1 MKHFTKKLSKKKTNN
16 NCFAKRKRLFLKN
29 RKKRNYS
36 PIDSPYNSNEFLI
49 KNHSSPFFDEDD
61 EGDFGISFMDNNY
74 TLSNDIDFKETEFNS
89 ENKMDSTN
97 DESDII
103 NNLED
108 NLYLQKKEEIY
119 INKVN

>member
-1 MKHFTKKLSKKKTNN
+1 
-16 NCFAKRKRLFLKN
+16 
-29 RKKRNYS
+29 
-36 PIDSPYNSNEFLI
+36 
-49 KNHSSPFFDEDD
+49 
-61 EGDFGISFMDNNY
+61 MDNNY

-108 NLYLQKKEEIY
+108 NLYLPKKEEIY

>member
-1 MKHFTKKLSKKKTNN
+1 MKYFTKKLSKKKTNN
-16 NCFAKRKRLFLKN
+16 NCFAKRKTLFLKN

-108 NLYLQKKEEIY
+108 NLYLPKKEEIY